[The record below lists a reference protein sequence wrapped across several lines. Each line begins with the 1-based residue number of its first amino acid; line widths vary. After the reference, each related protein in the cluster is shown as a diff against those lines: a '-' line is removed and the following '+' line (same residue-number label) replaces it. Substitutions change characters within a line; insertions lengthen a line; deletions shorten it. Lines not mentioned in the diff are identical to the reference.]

1 MNSVHYND
9 FGRLR
14 KRTARDS
21 EVCYQCISEIDWGS
35 AEEYNKTV
43 DETIAM
49 VLVNNESGVYRSRLL
64 SASGVPYV
72 SRESSNKLIFA
83 INRNAAVTYDI
94 ARMAMSKLVKKRLYK
109 FPCFNQKYLFMPLT
123 GPMESNTTW
132 LNIRYL
138 DKIMS
143 VSKTGATKLLFSN
156 GFSYTVFFGCS
167 AVKKRV
173 IHDIQLVLA
182 FMVPYAELSLC
193 TCSEKVIQ
201 SLSEWEGL
209 FIYDQRHKISQP
221 LRVFSSAELHAELA
235 KTYYLKTTP
244 GKNLLLEEDEWYF
257 FR

>member
-1 MNSVHYND
+1 
-9 FGRLR
+9 
-14 KRTARDS
+14 
-21 EVCYQCISEIDWGS
+21 
-35 AEEYNKTV
+35 
-43 DETIAM
+43 
-49 VLVNNESGVYRSRLL
+49 
-64 SASGVPYV
+64 
-72 SRESSNKLIFA
+72 
-83 INRNAAVTYDI
+83 
-94 ARMAMSKLVKKRLYK
+94 
-109 FPCFNQKYLFMPLT
+109 MPLT

-182 FMVPYAELSLC
+182 FMVPYAELS
-193 TCSEKVIQ
+193 SAHVRKSYPVVVGV
-201 SLSEWEGL
+201 EGL